1 MATLEDGTPS
11 DEGSEDERV
20 NEDVMNEEEEDEAAP
35 IWDEPK
41 EVSVIE
47 IAQDSPPPACEEP
60 VPLIEGSN
68 GFSWDF
74 GGAPKLKKGKK
85 KSKGITVG
93 FVD

>member
-1 MATLEDGTPS
+1 MATPEDGIPS

-20 NEDVMNEEEEDEAAP
+20 NEDVMNEEDEAAP

-41 EVSVIE
+41 NVAVIE

-60 VPLIEGSN
+60 VPLIEGNNS
-68 GFSWDF
+68 FDWDF

-85 KSKGITVG
+85 KSKGIP
-93 FVD
+93 D